1 MTFEEAVAELK
12 GKFPEAGMS
21 PSATCGKG
29 VRRAAGLRFKMDR
42 GGMYAGL
49 DADGTEVL
57 VYYNDTAD
65 LICCT
70 EIESFDDRDED

>member
-1 MTFEEAVAELK
+1 MTFSDAVAELM
-12 GKFPEAGMS
+12 GKFPDAGLS
-21 PSATCGKG
+21 PSAARGRG
-29 VRRAAGLRFKMDR
+29 VERAAGLSFKKDR
-42 GGMYAGL
+42 GGVFAGK

-70 EIESFDDRDED
+70 EIESFDDPDEG

>member
-1 MTFEEAVAELK
+1 MTFEEVVTELR
-12 GKFPEAGMS
+12 GKFPKADV
-21 PSATCGKG
+21 SAAATRGETAQ
-29 VRRAAGLRFKMDR
+29 RAAGLSFKRDK
-42 GGMYAGL
+42 GGLYAGK

-70 EIESFDDRDED
+70 EIEPDNADDE